1 MQFECPPFAVITVAQ
16 KQQIRYVWDDT
27 RASMDFTFDPE
38 WVLDAALVLRRRAQM
53 VLCVGLYE
61 WVVWRFDGLHNCQE
75 PVQIAKAAWCATVNA
90 YYFPYFELDRS
101 EWTGPIK
108 GPLWCAAT
116 WLQPALTEGDENET
130 YIEGG
135 LDYLT
140 KLAMHVAPNPADL
153 SAWLKETL
161 TRLAAL
167 FPGVEDDP
175 FVDLFNERVAERR
188 GELIGREVLDP
199 TASYVISEGK
209 NSIRSFIAQA
219 MNEGNPFI
227 AESI

>member
-1 MQFECPPFAVITVAQ
+1 MQFECPPFAAITAAQ

-27 RASMDFTFDPE
+27 RASLDFTFDAQR
-38 WVLDAALVLRRRAQM
+38 VVDSALALSRRAQM

-61 WVVWRFDGLHNCQE
+61 WVLWRFDGLHTSQE
-75 PVQIAKAAWCATVNA
+75 PMHIAKAAWCATVNA
-90 YYFPYFELDRS
+90 DYLPYFELDRS

-116 WLQPALTEGDENET
+116 WLQPALTEGDESEDF
-130 YIEGG
+130 IVGG
-135 LDYLT
+135 LEYLT
-140 KLAMHVAPNPADL
+140 QLAVHVAPYPADL
-153 SAWLKETL
+153 NVWLEDTL
-161 TRLAAL
+161 NRLATL
-167 FPGVEDDP
+167 FPGVIDDP
-175 FVDLFNERVAERR
+175 FVDLFNEHVAERR
-188 GELIGREVLDP
+188 GELIGREVLDTSTP
-199 TASYVISEGK
+199 YVISEGK